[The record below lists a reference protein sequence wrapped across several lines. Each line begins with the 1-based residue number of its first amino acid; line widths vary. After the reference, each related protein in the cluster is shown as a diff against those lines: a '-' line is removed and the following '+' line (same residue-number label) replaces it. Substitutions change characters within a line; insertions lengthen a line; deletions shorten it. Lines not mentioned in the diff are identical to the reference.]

1 MNKIWTAPFSDNEM
15 TYDFQSHRYILTPEF
30 CRDQGIDLDI
40 VINKELFPDTQT
52 SVNIVLNRIS
62 LLVYTNIYNFGRTK
76 EDKEY
81 LMACDSSLRSIIRDA
96 MFERLNY
103 VTSSG
108 DLSTKS
114 GALIDQGTR
123 VNTSDL
129 IPSVI
134 ETMILRPTGLLH
146 RGEYEFERDNN
157 LVY

>member
-1 MNKIWTAPFSDNEM
+1 MNKIWAAPFSDNEM
-15 TYDFQSHRYILTPEF
+15 TYDFENHRYVLTPEY

-62 LLVYTNIYNFGRTK
+62 LLVYTNIYNHGRVK

-81 LMACDSSLRSIIRDA
+81 LMACDPTLRLIIRDA

-123 VNTSDL
+123 VNTADL
-129 IPSVI
+129 IPSVV

-146 RGEYEFERDNN
+146 RGNFEFVKNTD